1 MKHIH
6 LYLNNLACCCY
17 LLLLAGCTAGSVEE
31 IVPEEVQPV
40 ELSFGKPDLGEP
52 VILTRAGTAPTP
64 LPAGS
69 TVRIAAYFT
78 GRIGETYN
86 QALFS
91 TTAPL
96 SEATY
101 VVGADGALLPC
112 LVNDSGQQIAGEARG
127 LIVRGGVFDFY
138 AVSPARRLAKASD
151 NNYKIT
157 DIPHK
162 EDVMT
167 AFARGVTVSKNSHV
181 VTLGT
186 FRRKCALVVF
196 NVAPS
201 PDNALPFETLYGTK
215 LELKK
220 ISSSGASL
228 IAGEDTGIPLTGGS
242 TEADAQVVFA
252 EDEFEP
258 VASGLGDIG
267 LNKTM
272 GILIPKNNRPFEV
285 AIEVR
290 RDKEV
295 ATLKATIDKNIT
307 FDEGKRYVFTL
318 EVKNNESSLLMRILH
333 WNMVNF
339 TDTGVGSPDNPY
351 PDPDI
356 YEGIGTTITVA
367 VWSEI
372 RWYDA
377 DVGEGDNSGPIINDG
392 TDGTLQP
399 PVEDLISWSDADVG
413 RS

>member
-228 IAGEDTGIPLTGGS
+228 IAGEDTGIPPTGGS
-242 TEADAQVVFA
+242 EEEEARIVFA
-252 EDEFEP
+252 AEEFEP
-258 VASGLGDIG
+258 VESDPDKIG
-267 LNKTM
+267 LNKTK
-272 GILIPKNNRPFEV
+272 GILIPKNNQPFEV
-285 AIEVR
+285 EIGVQ
-290 RDKEV
+290 RDDEA
-295 ATLKATIDKNIT
+295 ATLKATIDKNIS

-318 EVKNNESSLLMRILH
+318 EVKNNESRLLMLVLD
-333 WNMVNF
+333 WNAIVFRDDNVGGP
-339 TDTGVGSPDNPY
+339 DTPY
-351 PDPDI
+351 PDPDVN
-356 YEGIGTTITVA
+356 EGIGTTIVVA
-367 VWSEI
+367 KWTEIPWSGNGEI
-372 RWYDA
+372 
-377 DVGEGDNSGPIINDG
+377 GGN
-392 TDGTLQP
+392 
-399 PVEDLISWSDADVG
+399 
-413 RS
+413 

>member
-1 MKHIH
+1 M
-6 LYLNNLACCCY
+6 
-17 LLLLAGCTAGSVEE
+17 
-31 IVPEEVQPV
+31 
-40 ELSFGKPDLGEP
+40 D
-52 VILTRAGTAPTP
+52 
-64 LPAGS
+64 
-69 TVRIAAYFT
+69 
-78 GRIGETYN
+78 
-86 QALFS
+86 
-91 TTAPL
+91 
-96 SEATY
+96 
-101 VVGADGALLPC
+101 
-112 LVNDSGQQIAGEARG
+112 
-127 LIVRGGVFDFY
+127 
-138 AVSPARRLAKASD
+138 
-151 NNYKIT
+151 
-157 DIPHK
+157 
-162 EDVMT
+162 
-167 AFARGVTVSKNSHV
+167 AFARGVAVAKESRV

-228 IAGEDTGIPLTGGS
+228 IAGEDTGIPPTGGS
-242 TEADAQVVFA
+242 EEEEARIVFA
-252 EDEFEP
+252 AEEFEP
-258 VASGLGDIG
+258 VELDPDKIG
-267 LNKTM
+267 LNKTK
-272 GILIPKNNRPFEV
+272 GILIPKNNQPFEV
-285 AIEVR
+285 EIGVQ
-290 RDKEV
+290 RDNEA
-295 ATLKATIDKNIT
+295 ATLKATIDKNIS